1 MWGCDRKRDQ
11 KDEDE
16 QKFFFSP
23 GQFACGSATDPT
35 RGPGDDSDATGM
47 YDGMMFAVDR
57 GDEGFDAEGGRRG
70 AQR

>member
-16 QKFFFSP
+16 QKVFFSP